1 MYNLIKSLGIS
12 NSPYVIAL
20 LIILAYFLIAFII
33 DLFLNKVVKRLVSK
47 TKTTFDDYF
56 VSAIRLPIFVTIFLT
71 GIIITFDV
79 IKLSK
84 ADITLYKSIINTL
97 LVLFWGIAAFRI
109 IKNFVDKGINKVF
122 EFAGLQ
128 RDIIP
133 LLVVI
138 IRIVVILA
146 SIMTILAV
154 WNIDIT
160 PFLASAGIVSIIIAL
175 AAKDTFA
182 NLFGGISLF
191 LDKPFKIG
199 DYIELDDKDRG
210 EVVFIGARSTRI
222 KTRDDV
228 LITIPNSIIANS
240 KIVNESAPVR
250 NFRVRVP
257 VSVSYNSDIDRVE
270 QILVELAKQN
280 KNVLPEPE
288 PRVRFRTFGDS
299 SLNLE
304 LLCWAHEPAIRGLTI
319 HELNTAI
326 FKKFKE
332 EGIQIPFNQLDVH
345 LKNNT

>member
-1 MYNLIKSLGIS
+1 MYDLIKSTGIT
-12 NSPYVIAL
+12 NSPVILAL
-20 LIILAYFLIAFII
+20 LVILGYLLIAII
-33 DLFLNKVVKRLVSK
+33 VDLFLNKILKRLVSK

-56 VSAIRLPIFVTIFLT
+56 VSAIRSPIFVSIFLT
-71 GIIITFDV
+71 GIIISFDV

-84 ADITLYKSIINTL
+84 DDISLYKSIINTL

-109 IKNFVDKGINKVF
+109 IKNFVDKGINKLF

-133 LLVVI
+133 LLIVI
-138 IRIVVILA
+138 IRILVILA

-154 WNIDIT
+154 WKIDIT

-222 KTRDDV
+222 KTRDDI

-257 VSVSYNSDIDRVE
+257 IGIAYDSDIDKIE
-270 QILVELAKQN
+270 QILVDLAKENQ
-280 KNVLPEPE
+280 NVLPEPA
-288 PRVRFRTFGDS
+288 PRVRFRSFGES

-319 HELNTAI
+319 HQLNKAI
-326 FKKFKE
+326 YKKFKE

-345 LKNNT
+345 LKNDL

>member
-1 MYNLIKSLGIS
+1 MYDLVKSTGIS
-12 NSPYVIAL
+12 NSPIIIAL
-20 LIILAYFLIAFII
+20 LIILAYFLIAVII
-33 DLFLNKVVKRLVSK
+33 DLFLNKVIKRLVSK
-47 TKTTFDDYF
+47 TKTKFDDYF
-56 VSAIRLPIFVTIFLT
+56 VSSIRLPVFISIFLT
-71 GIIITFDV
+71 GIIISFDV
-79 IKLSK
+79 IKLPK
-84 ADITLYKSIINTL
+84 TDISLYKSIINTL

-109 IKNFVDKGINKVF
+109 IKNFVDKGINKIF

-154 WNIDIT
+154 WKIDIT

-222 KTRDDV
+222 KTRDDI

-257 VSVSYNSDIDRVE
+257 VSISYDSDIDRVE
-270 QILVELAKQN
+270 QILIDLAKQN
-280 KNVLPEPE
+280 ENVLPDPV
-288 PRVRFRTFGDS
+288 PRVRFRAFGDS

-319 HELNTAI
+319 HELNKAI
-326 FKKFKE
+326 YKKFKD

-345 LKNNT
+345 FKNKP

>member
-1 MYNLIKSLGIS
+1 MYNLIKSLEIS
-12 NSPYVIAL
+12 QSPIVIAL
-20 LIILAYFLIAFII
+20 LIILAYFLIALII
-33 DLFLNKVVKRLVSK
+33 DLFLNKVIKRLVSK

-56 VSAIRLPIFVTIFLT
+56 VSAIRLPIFVSIFLT
-71 GIIITFDV
+71 GIIISFDI
-79 IKLSK
+79 IKLPKS
-84 ADITLYKSIINTL
+84 DISLYKSIINTL

-138 IRIVVILA
+138 IRIIVILA

-154 WNIDIT
+154 WKIDIT

-222 KTRDDV
+222 KTRDDI

-257 VSVSYNSDIDRVE
+257 VSISYDSDIDRVE
-270 QILVELAKQN
+270 QILIDLAKQN
-280 KNVLPEPE
+280 ENVLPDPA
-288 PRVRFRTFGDS
+288 PRVRFRAFGDS

-319 HELNTAI
+319 HQLNKAI
-326 FKKFKE
+326 YKKFKE

-345 LKNNT
+345 LKNNS